1 MLILLVV
8 VVVAAAATYVLTRP
22 PSSPVEPP
30 NIPTSPEVPVEPTLP
45 PEGSIEAGPLE
56 PIEVIEDETETETE
70 TETTSEDEETIETE
84 TEETEQPDMN
94 STAANDGMTDGINE
108 AYFAK
113 KEYKASGNET
123 ADNSP
128 YRYEFRNT
136 QNFSSK
142 TRATVAG
149 EILTI
154 IKDELAARKEFAKV
168 DTIEAA
174 LTEPSY
180 AGSNSAGAGN
190 GGTVEFEIY
199 KMTPEYVKTDNAPLE
214 SDLYVFA
221 KTTNLD
227 EKEITITIQE
237 KEELLVGANAP
248 LPVLERDDA
257 AEEVQNSE
265 DLEEITELKGTIDEG
280 FIAIPIRLRP
290 KADEDLQEWKEK
302 LDGKQSDTYSYE
314 VANSFSVE
322 GDAEAIASSIERK
335 SNEALAPD
343 FIVKKENITELLTE
357 GASFE
362 TGHTFNLPKYSTEK
376 VWGKLWLKASAQGEE
391 ELYEEEFLNEINND
405 SDTAE
410 NEESDE
416 TETTAQK
423 ENYFVIGGICVC
435 EARVRAYMR
444 MLRVGE
450 GTVGERGYVTLF
462 GGVDFT
468 APPYNRD
475 MSDHPRIQRP
485 FGATTS
491 SAAGAYQ
498 VMGYTWDDA
507 NMITRRTQYGIEN
520 FEQLSQDRFCI
531 VLFKHKR
538 AGMLE
543 LIIAGNIREATAEY
557 GSREWASLPMNEN
570 EGRYG
575 QPNKT
580 MTEALALYET
590 FLQEELAGDSDLY
603 LPDGFLSEFGYSC
616 CNDSSDGW
624 HHPLDTMELRGW
636 YNSGFYPGSSDH
648 GDAPIR
654 FSNHHD
660 GLDLYAPIGTTV
672 YACVDGEIYEDY
684 ISGTYGNTLGIKGT
698 YNGSTYYFFYA
709 HLSERDVAK
718 GDTVKAGDIIG
729 KTGKSGNAS
738 GQAAK
743 MNHLHF
749 EVRNTSSRT
758 GGRLDPL
765 TTIAELG
772 ADVNTSPD
780 EASQTG
786 N

>member
-1 MLILLVV
+1 MLILLVI
-8 VVVAAAATYVLTRP
+8 VVVAATAAYVLTRP
-22 PSSPVEPP
+22 DSPADLPD
-30 NIPTSPEVPVEPTLP
+30 IPGTPDTPVEPTLP
-45 PEGSIEAGPLE
+45 SEGTIEVGPLE
-56 PIEVIEDETETETE
+56 PIEVIEEDATDE
-70 TETTSEDEETIETE
+70 ETTSKTE
-84 TEETEQPDMN
+84 TEESEQPDMV
-94 STAANDGMTDGINE
+94 SSAANDGMTDGINE

-113 KEYKASGNET
+113 KELKERGSET
-123 ADNSP
+123 AANSP
-128 YRYEFRNT
+128 YTYEFNNT
-136 QNFSSK
+136 QDFTNK

-149 EILTI
+149 EILGL
-154 IKDELAARKEFAKV
+154 IKSELAGRKEFAKV
-168 DTIEAA
+168 SVIEAA

-180 AGSNSAGAGN
+180 VGKNNAADGAGA
-190 GGTVEFEIY
+190 TVKFEIF
-199 KMTPEYVKTDNAPLE
+199 KMTPEYVKIDNAPLE
-214 SDLYVFA
+214 SDIYVFA

-237 KEELLVGANAP
+237 KEELLVGADAP
-248 LPVLERDDA
+248 VPVLERDDTS
-257 AEEVQNSE
+257 EEVQNSE
-265 DLEEITELKGTIDEG
+265 DLTEVTELKATIDEG
-280 FIAIPIRLRP
+280 FVAIPIRLRP
-290 KADEDLQEWKEK
+290 KSEEDLKEWKEK
-302 LDGKQSDTYSYE
+302 LNGKQKETHAYQ
-314 VANSFSVE
+314 VTNSFTVT
-322 GDAEAIASSIERK
+322 GDAETIAGTIERK
-335 SNEALAPD
+335 SNEALGSD
-343 FIVKKENITELLTE
+343 FIVKKEDITALLIE
-357 GASFE
+357 GTSYEAN
-362 TGHTFNLPKYSTEK
+362 HTFDLPKYATEK
-376 VWGKLWLKASAQGEE
+376 VWEKLWLKASAQGEE
-391 ELYEEEFLNEINND
+391 ELYEEEFLNEVDATSDSEEND
-405 SDTAE
+405 E
-410 NEESDE
+410 NEA
-416 TETTAQK
+416 TAPK
-423 ENYFVIGGICVC
+423 ENYFIIGGICLC

-450 GTVGERGYVTLF
+450 GTTGDRGYTTLF

-485 FGATTS
+485 FGNTTS

-507 NMITRRTQYGIEN
+507 TMIARRAEYNIEN
-520 FEQLSQDRFCI
+520 FERLSQDRFCI

-543 LIIAGNIREATAEY
+543 LIIAGKIREATANF
-557 GSREWASLPMNEN
+557 GSREWASLPKNET

-580 MTEALALYET
+580 MTQALALYDT
-590 FLQEELAGDSDLY
+590 YLQEELAGTSDLH
-603 LPDGFLSEFGYSC
+603 LPSGFLSEFGYSC
-616 CNDSSDGW
+616 CNDSSSGW

-709 HLSERDVAK
+709 HLSERDVKK
-718 GDTVKAGDIIG
+718 GDTVKAGDVIG

-738 GQAAK
+738 SQVAK

-749 EVRNTSSRT
+749 EVRTTSGRT
-758 GGRLDPL
+758 GGRIDPMA
-765 TTIAELG
+765 TISELQS
-772 ADVNTSPD
+772 DVNTSPD
-780 EASQTG
+780 QTSQTG